1 MSNHSDSGHH
11 VISVGFYSLIGITLL
26 IFTGITYFAATV
38 NLGPANIIVA
48 LAIATFKATLV
59 VLFFMHVKYTGEKMT
74 RATIVS
80 ALFFLMLLLALSM
93 ADFATRSWT

>member
-1 MSNHSDSGHH
+1 MSNNGNSEHH
-11 VISVGFYSLIGITLL
+11 VISVGFYSLIGATLL
-26 IFTGITYFAATV
+26 VFTGITYFAATV

-59 VLFFMHVKYTGEKMT
+59 VLFFMHVKYTSEKMT

-80 ALFFLMLLLALSM
+80 AIFFLMLLLALSM